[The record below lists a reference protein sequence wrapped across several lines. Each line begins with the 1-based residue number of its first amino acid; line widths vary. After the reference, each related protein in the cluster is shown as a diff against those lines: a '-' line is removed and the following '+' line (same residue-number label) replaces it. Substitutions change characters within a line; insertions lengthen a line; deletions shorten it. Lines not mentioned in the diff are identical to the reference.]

1 VSAARFGVPGFAALR
16 TSMLAE
22 GAPAVPLAR
31 AAAPWPA
38 LPLRTTVRL
47 AVGLAEELADGSVA
61 VRGQPMHAVARFDPF
76 EIGG

>member
-1 VSAARFGVPGFAALR
+1 MPGFAALR
-16 TSMLAE
+16 PSLLPE
-22 GAPAVPLAR
+22 GACAMAMALAGST
-31 AAAPWPA
+31 APWPA
-38 LPLRTTVRL
+38 LSLRAPVRP